1 MASTP
6 YFGLRGKSLN
16 AALIWAVIMPTYL
29 LFGYNNGVAG
39 GLIDLPAWVVR
50 FPDIDTVSTTL
61 TASQKSHNS
70 QIQGTVVAVYTL
82 GALFGAF
89 SCISFGDKLGRKKT
103 IMLGAVVT
111 CVGSILQCSSFVL
124 AQLII
129 GRLITGI
136 GFGAISATAPNWQ
149 TECSRAGHRGF
160 VVMLEGLFI
169 SGGLAIQA
177 WINFGM
183 SHTKG
188 DVSWRFPLSFSCF
201 FAVIVFF
208 SMPLWPESP
217 RWLIKKGRV
226 EEARRVLSAFD
237 DVPLDD
243 PAIAQEVLEIETSL
257 LETGKGKFRDIFR
270 NGPARFANRAFI
282 AAATQCFQQMCGINA
297 IAFYQPTIF
306 RTFLGLDD
314 NIARILSAT
323 VFTWQTMCA
332 PIGAFTIEKV
342 GRRKLMIFGAAG
354 MGMCM
359 AIIAGATSHP
369 ADHPAVQAAIA
380 FVYLFSL
387 FFVTGY
393 LGLAFLYSSEIAPL
407 SVRTPIT
414 ALSTTSTWVF
424 NFTVVEASPP
434 GFDTLGYK
442 YFIIYAAINWC
453 LILPTV
459 YLLFPETQGLH
470 LESVDKIFL
479 DSKNMLQ
486 PVRVAKKLRA
496 HATIGAEGDVQ
507 IEGKK
512 VDENGKVVTVG
523 SSQ

>member
-1 MASTP
+1 
-6 YFGLRGKSLN
+6 
-16 AALIWAVIMPTYL
+16 MPTYL

-39 GLIDLPAWVVR
+39 GLINLPAWIAR
-50 FPDIDTVSTTL
+50 FPSIDTSSAHL
-61 TASQKSHNS
+61 AASQKSHNS
-70 QIQGTVVAVYTL
+70 QIQGTVVAIYTL

-89 SCISFGDKLGRKKT
+89 SCILFGDKLGRRRT

-111 CVGSILQCSSFVL
+111 CVGSILQSSSYSL
-124 AQLII
+124 AQLIV
-129 GRLITGI
+129 GRMITGI

-169 SGGLAIQA
+169 SGGLSIQA
-177 WINFGM
+177 WVNLGM
-183 SHTKG
+183 SHTTG
-188 DVSWRFPLSFSCF
+188 DVSWRFPLALSCF
-201 FAVIVFF
+201 FAIIVFF

-217 RWLIKKGRV
+217 RWLIKKGRI
-226 EEARRVLSAFD
+226 EEARRVLAALD
-237 DVPLDD
+237 DVSLDD
-243 PAIAQEVLEIETSL
+243 PAIAQEIQEIELSL
-257 LETGKGKFRDIFR
+257 EETGKGKFRDIFR
-270 NGPARFANRAFI
+270 NGPGRFANRAFI
-282 AAATQCFQQMCGINA
+282 AAATQCFQQVCGINA
-297 IAFYQPTIF
+297 LAFYQNSIF
-306 RTFLGLDD
+306 RQFLGLDAD
-314 NIARILSAT
+314 TASILSAT

-342 GRRKLMIFGAAG
+342 GRRKLMMFGALG

-359 AIIAGATSHP
+359 AIISGATSHP
-369 ADHPAVQAAIA
+369 ANHAAVHAATA
-380 FVYLFSL
+380 FVYLFST

-434 GFDTLGYK
+434 GFDSLNYK
-442 YFIIYAAINWC
+442 YFIIYAAINWF

-470 LESVDKIFL
+470 LESVDRIFL
-479 DSKNMLQ
+479 DSRNILQ

-496 HATIGAEGDVQ
+496 HATVGTGGDIQ
-507 IEGKK
+507 IEKPI
-512 VDENGKVVTVG
+512 DEKREIVG
-523 SSQ
+523 ET